1 MKMESTALLA
11 VKRRPGLLPLFLR
24 PCMIYDVIQCK
35 SWRFLAISRDVLA
48 FHQNKNMFCVH
59 EQTFGEV

>member
-35 SWRFLAISRDVLA
+35 SWRFLAISRDVFGVSSKQKHVL
-48 FHQNKNMFCVH
+48 CR